1 MPWARYGGAH
11 HHEMNL
17 AGEDLLF
24 LICFVGKELGG
35 GPHQLFKDVYLSLF
49 YKGILR
55 KGLSSFPANSKPPP
69 TDFKLFNSSNL
80 ISIVCPVGHNNNS
93 TKNPQFS

>member
-1 MPWARYGGAH
+1 MGTLWWGPPPRDELG
-11 HHEMNL
+11 
-17 AGEDLLF
+17 GEDLLF
-24 LICFVGKELGG
+24 LICFVGKESGG

-49 YKGILR
+49 YKGILI

-69 TDFKLFNSSNL
+69 TDFKLLNSSNL
-80 ISIVCPVGHNNNS
+80 ISTVCPVGHNNNNNS